1 MRVLVVDDHPL
12 FREGLVSLLTSH
24 QIVVVGEA
32 GDGLEG
38 VVKAEA
44 LRPDVV
50 LMDIRM
56 PGMGGLEATRLMK
69 ARLPDVKIVVLTVS
83 DDDDDLFEAIKSGAD
98 GYLLKNL
105 HSDEFFRLLAG
116 VPAGEPAVTP
126 ALAGKILRE
135 FARSA
140 QPRAAGAA
148 DASAVEALT
157 PREQEV
163 LEAVASGATNKEI
176 AQALYIAESTVKY
189 HVTNIMDK
197 LHFRNRGQAI
207 AYATRREGEP
217 RRAPSD

>member
-12 FREGLVSLLTSH
+12 FREGIVSLLSARH
-24 QIVVVGEA
+24 VDVVGEA

-56 PGMGGLEATRLMK
+56 PGMGGLEATRLLK
-69 ARLPDVKIVVLTVS
+69 QRLPDMKIVILTIS
-83 DDDDDLFEAIKSGAD
+83 DDDEDLFEAIKSGAD
-98 GYLLKNL
+98 GYLLKDVE
-105 HSDEFFRLLAG
+105 SDEFFRLLNG

-126 ALAGKILRE
+126 PLAVKILRE
-135 FARSA
+135 FARS
-140 QPRAAGAA
+140 RSAAP
-148 DASAVEALT
+148 ASATEIVEEELT
-157 PREQEV
+157 PREREV
-163 LEAVASGATNKEI
+163 LEALAGGATNKEI

-197 LHFRNRGQAI
+197 LHFRTRGQAI
-207 AYATRREGEP
+207 AYATRRGSTP
-217 RRAPSD
+217 RRPPSD